1 MVHDDNSGQI
11 NGGEEYSLSSVRF
24 AKRCQEY
31 KDHINQNGRGV
42 PIRDKVLQ
50 AWVKTTRTK
59 FTKEYETSS
68 QKLFT
73 PEQRRLLQ
81 ECKFAS
87 FIKHS
92 ALSEAMREV
101 LSSSKDFFKQNKHM
115 DFYRP
120 CAKFVKQG
128 GGDRLPMLCGSMDI
142 LIAHHKNSKLG
153 KAKCLALKKE
163 MIDMDKVIEQHNERA
178 LNKLFIER
186 DKLYELYERVHERE
200 TQKAHGLN
208 DLSLTI
214 TEVEDGRTATIGSD
228 DIGNRT
234 LDANSGN
241 DNIGNHTLEDMHKS
255 DLDLAPDPDTTSS
268 NLLRNPE

>member
-163 MIDMDKVIEQHNERA
+163 MIDMDKVIEQHDHERA
-178 LNKLFIER
+178 LKDMWIKM
-186 DKLYELYERVHERE
+186 DKLYERVHERE

-228 DIGNRT
+228 DIGNRM